1 MVKMRFRVG
10 PCGKIVTCVFTFNYF
25 TIIIILK
32 IAIGRVVLILKSIK
46 MKLIIVNPYFLK
58 NNSIYTVVCFA
69 QILFLLLL
77 FQKSYLFCRS
87 QCGHSLNLEGVC
99 CFDTYVLIKS

>member
-1 MVKMRFRVG
+1 MGFRVG
-10 PCGKIVTCVFTFNYF
+10 PYGKIVTCVFTFNYF

-32 IAIGRVVLILKSIK
+32 IAAGRVVLILE
-46 MKLIIVNPYFLK
+46 MKLIIVNPYFPE

-69 QILFLLLL
+69 QILSLLLL
-77 FQKSYLFCRS
+77 FQKSSLFCRS

-99 CFDTYVLIKS
+99 CFDTYVLAKS